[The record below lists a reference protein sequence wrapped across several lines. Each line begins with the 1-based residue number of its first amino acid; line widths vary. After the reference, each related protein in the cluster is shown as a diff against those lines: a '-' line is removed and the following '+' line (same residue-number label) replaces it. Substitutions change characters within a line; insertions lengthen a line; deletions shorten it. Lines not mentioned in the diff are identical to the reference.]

1 MTFKDLN
8 ITEPIL
14 KAIEEKGYTSPT
26 PIQVK
31 AIPAAL
37 TGKDILGCAQTGTGK
52 TAAFAIPII
61 QHLQAG
67 KERDKSIKALI
78 LTPTRELALQISECI
93 DDYAKY
99 TQVRHGVIF
108 GGVNQRA
115 QVNML
120 HKGVDIL
127 VATPG
132 RLLDLMNQGYIHLDS
147 VRHFVLDEADR
158 MLDMGFSDAIDD
170 VIRFAPASRQTLLFS
185 ATWPEAIAAISGRV
199 QRDPLAIE
207 IDSTDALP
215 PIEQQ
220 FYETSSKGKIPLLQR
235 LLSLHQPS
243 SCVVFCN
250 TKKDCQAVCDALN
263 EEGQSALSLHGDL
276 EQRDRDQTLVRFAN
290 GSARVLVATDVA
302 ARGLDIKSL
311 ELVVNFE
318 LAWDPEVH
326 VHRIGRT
333 ARAGNSGLAIS
344 FCAPE
349 EAQRAN
355 IISDMLQIK
364 LNWQTPPANSS
375 IVPLEAEMATLC
387 IDGGKKAKMRPG
399 DVLGA
404 LTGDIGLDGADIGK
418 IAVHPAHVYVAVRQ
432 AVAHKAWKQLQ
443 GGKIKGKTCRVRL
456 LK

>member
-1 MTFKDLN
+1 MTAFATLN
-8 ITEPIL
+8 VL
-14 KAIEEKGYTSPT
+14 
-26 PIQVK
+26 
-31 AIPAAL
+31 PAAQL
-37 TGKDILGCAQTGTGK
+37 ENLNELGYLSMTPVQAAALPAILGGQDVRVQAKTGSGK
-52 TAAFAIPII
+52 TAAFGLGLL
-61 QHLQAG
+61 QHIDVTLFQTQ
-67 KERDKSIKALI
+67 SLV
-78 LTPTRELALQISECI
+78 LCPTRELADQVAGELRRLARFLPNTKILTLCGGQPFGAQRDSLQHAPHII
-93 DDYAKY
+93 
-99 TQVRHGVIF
+99 
-108 GGVNQRA
+108 
-115 QVNML
+115 
-120 HKGVDIL
+120 

-132 RLLDLMNQGYIHLDS
+132 RLLDHLQKGTVS
-147 VRHFVLDEADR
+147 LEALTTLVMDEADR
-158 MLDMGFSDAIDD
+158 MLDMGFSEAIDE
-170 VIRFAPASRQTLLFS
+170 VIRFAPESRQTLLFS

-199 QRDPLAIE
+199 QRNPLAIE
-207 IDSTDALP
+207 IDTVDALP
-215 PIEQQ
+215 AIEQQ
-220 FYETSSKGKIPLLQR
+220 FFETSAHGKIPLLQT
-235 LLSLHQPS
+235 LLSQHQPA

-263 EEGQSALSLHGDL
+263 EAGQSALALHGDL

-355 IISDMLQIK
+355 ILSEMLQIT
-364 LNWQTPPANSS
+364 LNWVSAPTQRMVA
-375 IVPLEAEMATLC
+375 PLVAEMATLC

-432 AVAHKAWKQLQ
+432 SVAHKAWKQLQ
-443 GGKIKGKTCRVRL
+443 NGKIKGKTCRVRL